1 MLKRSFNI
9 VVVEIMVD
17 KIKRILSLVRGK
29 ELSQEKRQEISIS
42 LAALVL
48 KESQSQEKLS
58 EKALSKQLG
67 AMMEDFDGKVF
78 TTNLT
83 DQVFRSENSAAVFSQ
98 LSHLINKFGFPK
110 YLPFYKRWPLIM
122 LRFSGRY
129 CFRFMMPLF
138 LFFLKRDMSR
148 VLVKDSEESIRKY
161 IDDKKQTLETVNLN
175 HLGEAILGEQEAWKR
190 LETYLKDLKSDYV
203 EYISVK
209 VSTLYSQVSVIAYE
223 DTLEV
228 LAERFRIL
236 LRESQKHFFVDGKG
250 AVKKKFVNLD
260 MEEYKDL
267 RLTVD
272 LFKMVLEEEEFLK
285 CRAGIVLQAYL
296 PDSYEI
302 LDSIIHWSKE
312 RIDRGGV
319 PVKVRLVKGAN
330 LANEKVEAS
339 LKGWP
344 QAPFRFKCHVDAQF
358 KRMMHL
364 SFKPE
369 NAKAVNIGV
378 GSHNLFDIAYALV
391 LREENK
397 VDRFVNFEML
407 EGMADSLKRVV
418 NTVSP
423 GVVVYSPA
431 AEEEYFHN
439 AIAYL
444 IRRLDE
450 NTGPDNF
457 LKSFFGLKESSHSW
471 IKEEEKFIASL
482 NDMGNALETLPKQNR
497 FQNRLENITYSDS
510 QDRDLFYNESDTDF
524 VLESN
529 LKWAR
534 ELVLNYQGKYFGKVP
549 LVIGGKES
557 TTKVTHTGIDPSSG
571 EEIYQVS
578 LADECHLEDLE
589 KAVIKGKEVANSLSL
604 DDILDA
610 LKRVE
615 IALIERRGHFVA
627 CAMADGGK
635 LLEQADAEVSEAI
648 DFLRYYRIERS
659 KWSKWDKVVEVSPKG
674 CVCVASPWNFPVAIP
689 IGGIVSALL
698 SKNVVIFKPS
708 LDTSLVAYEIAKLF
722 WENGLPKQV
731 LHFFTCSN
739 EPIGSRLIQSKF
751 VDQVILTGA
760 TYTAKRLL
768 EIRPG
773 LQLYAETGGKNAI
786 IVSKMSDR
794 DLAIKSVIDSAF
806 GHSGQKCSACS
817 LLVCEKEVYYDANF
831 MQQLYDAAISLKVGS
846 VWDLSTKVGPLI
858 RPPGPTALKGLNNLE
873 ENEEWL
879 LAPEQL
885 GSSGRLWAPS
895 IKRGVQQGSFS
906 HQNEFF
912 MPLLSVMEAT
922 DLDHAIKL
930 VNSTPYGL
938 TSGLHSLD
946 EREHEIWKKQI
957 QAGNLYINR
966 GITGAVVRRQP
977 FGGVKD
983 SCFGVGFKAGG
994 PNYLLQF
1001 SKLSTKLN
1009 AQENFKAYLP
1019 DAFQGIKNFA
1029 RSYLPEQ
1036 DFLLWKRILLN
1047 YEKAQREIF
1056 SQEHDFSHIL
1066 GQDNLLYYD
1075 SKEVAI
1081 RLQRSDS
1088 LLDFFCIL
1096 GVAQLVPSVIKVYFE
1111 RMPIEISQEWK
1122 KSLPSNL
1129 EMIVCSDEQ
1138 LASYLLE
1145 ESIYLTRFLSE
1156 APKGFLKAAS
1166 KHSIVSYQQPI
1177 LESGRVELSFYY
1189 QEKSLSYDYHR
1200 YGNLGSRERQ
1210 R

>member
-1 MLKRSFNI
+1 MAN
-9 VVVEIMVD
+9 EI
-17 KIKRILSLVRGK
+17 KKLLSSISGK
-29 ELSQEKRQEISIS
+29 ELSKEKRIELSVR
-42 LAALVL
+42 LAALIL
-48 KESQSQEKLS
+48 KESHSQEKIS
-58 EKALSKQLG
+58 EKALSKQLSD
-67 AMMEDFDGKVF
+67 MMEDFEGRVF

-83 DQVFRSENSAAVFSQ
+83 DQVFRSESSTAVFSQ
-98 LSHLINKFGFPK
+98 LSYLINKFGLPK
-110 YLPFYKRWPLIM
+110 YLPFYKKWPLII
-122 LRFSGRY
+122 LHFLGRY
-129 CFRFMMPLF
+129 CFKFMMPLF
-138 LFFLKRDMSR
+138 LFFLKKDMSR
-148 VLVKDSEESIRKY
+148 VLVKDSEESIRRY
-161 IDDKKQTLETVNLN
+161 IDDKKQSLETVNLN

-203 EYISVK
+203 EYVSVK
-209 VSTLYSQVSVIAYE
+209 ISTLYSQVSVIAYE

-236 LRESQKHFFVDGKG
+236 LRESQKHFFVDGSG

-272 LFKMVLEEEEFLK
+272 LFKVVLEEEEFLK

-302 LDSIIHWSKE
+302 LDSIIHWSKK
-312 RIDRGGV
+312 RIERGGV
-319 PVKVRLVKGAN
+319 PVKIRLVKGAN
-330 LANEKVEAS
+330 LANEKVESS

-344 QAPFRFKCHVDAQF
+344 QAPFRFKSHVDAQF
-358 KRMMHL
+358 KRMVQL

-369 NAKAVNIGV
+369 NAVAVNIGV
-378 GSHNLFDIAYALV
+378 GSHNLFDIAYAFI
-391 LREENK
+391 LRAENK

-418 NTVSP
+418 NQASS

-457 LKSFFGLKESSHSW
+457 LKSYFGLRESSNAW
-471 IKEEEKFIASL
+471 IKEEEKFIKSL
-482 NDMGNALETLPKQNR
+482 GDTESIFETLPKQNR
-497 FQNRLENITYSDS
+497 FQDRLENITYSDS

-524 VLESN
+524 VLENN
-529 LKWAR
+529 LKWAKN
-534 ELVLNYQGKYFGKVP
+534 LVLSYQGKCFGSVP
-549 LVIGGKES
+549 LVIGGVESVSKE
-557 TTKVTHTGIDPSSG
+557 THNGIDPSNG
-571 EEIYQVS
+571 KEIYQVS
-578 LADECHLEDLE
+578 LANDRHLESLE
-589 KAVIKGKEVANSLSL
+589 KAVVKGKEVASSLALS
-604 DDILDA
+604 DILDI

-615 IALIERRGHFVA
+615 IALIEKRGHFVA

-659 KWSKWDKVVEVSPKG
+659 KWSKWNKGIAIQPKG

-708 LDTSLVAYEIAKLF
+708 LETSLVAYEIAKLF
-722 WENGLPKQV
+722 WDNGLPKQL
-731 LHFFTCSN
+731 LHFFTCYN
-739 EPIGSRLIQSKF
+739 EPIGSRLIQSAF
-751 VDQVILTGA
+751 IDQVILTGA
-760 TYTAKRLL
+760 THTAKRFL
-768 EIRPG
+768 ELRPG

-794 DLAIKSVIDSAF
+794 DLAIKSVIDSSF

-817 LLVCEKEVYYDANF
+817 LLICDKEVYHDSSF

-846 VWDLSTKVGPLI
+846 VWDFSTKIGPLI
-858 RPPGPTALKGLNNLE
+858 RPPGPVALKGLNNLE

-879 LAPEQL
+879 LAPEQI
-885 GSSGRLWAPS
+885 GASGRLWAPS

-906 HQNEFF
+906 HQHEFF
-912 MPLLSVMEAT
+912 MPLLSIMEAN
-922 DLDHAIKL
+922 DLNYAIKL

-946 EREHEIWKKQI
+946 EREHEIWKNQV

-966 GITGAVVRRQP
+966 GITGAIVRRQP
-977 FGGVKD
+977 FGGMKD

-1001 SKLSTKLN
+1001 SKLSTKVD

-1019 DAFQGIKNFA
+1019 DVFQGIKSVA
-1029 RSYLPEQ
+1029 RSYLSEQ

-1066 GQDNLLYYD
+1066 GQDNLFYYT

-1088 LLDFFCIL
+1088 LLDFFCII
-1096 GVAQLVPSVIKVYFE
+1096 GIAQLVPSKIKVYFE
-1111 RMPIEISQEWK
+1111 RMPVEMSQEWK

-1129 EMIVCSDEQ
+1129 EIVVCSDEQ
-1138 LASYLLE
+1138 LVSYLLE
-1145 ESIYLTRFLSE
+1145 ESLYLVRFFSE
-1156 APKGFLKAAS
+1156 APKGFLKAIS
-1166 KHSIVSYQQPI
+1166 KHSIVSYEQPI

-1200 YGNLGSRERQ
+1200 YGNLGARERQ